1 MLRAGSLFVALGLLL
16 VPGCSCRATPPASA
30 PSDVPPKEREISWQE
45 AKSLI
50 NSGRIVSAS
59 QTHKREVWILD
70 QDGNQY
76 KTQEPAIDDV
86 TKLVDQIDP
95 ERKRIRFTTE

>member
-16 VPGCSCRATPPASA
+16 APGCSCRATPPVSA
-30 PSDVPPKEREISWQE
+30 PSAVPPQEREISWQE

-50 NSGRIVSAS
+50 SSGRIVSAS
-59 QTHKREVWILD
+59 QTHKREVWLLD